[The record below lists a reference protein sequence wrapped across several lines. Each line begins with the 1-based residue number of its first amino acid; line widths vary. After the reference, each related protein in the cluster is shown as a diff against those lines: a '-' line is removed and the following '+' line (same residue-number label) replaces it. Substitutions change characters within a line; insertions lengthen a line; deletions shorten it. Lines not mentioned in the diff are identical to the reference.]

1 MTEVQFDARV
11 LVASEELRRLK
22 EATAIGL
29 TLRALSSDPLEN
41 GSNESVIERLC
52 KHVSIMLVEAGF
64 ACGVRRRDDRVMLA
78 AVNEERSCYM
88 FLFEFSMWNDNG
100 IVVEN
105 LCANV
110 GQVSG
115 GIAIIPLERRLAST
129 EAHAYALVQRHL
141 LSPGA
146 VEALTSLRKGMG
158 ITNGTSELVP
168 VT

>member
-110 GQVSG
+110 GKVS
-115 GIAIIPLERRLAST
+115 
-129 EAHAYALVQRHL
+129 
-141 LSPGA
+141 
-146 VEALTSLRKGMG
+146 
-158 ITNGTSELVP
+158 
-168 VT
+168 